1 MADMGIIGYFR
12 TADLLTV
19 VIRGIG
25 YGLVIAAFIAFFINI
40 KNKKIVKRLLDA
52 KALSRDSA
60 KSAAEIGAGSG
71 FGRFALRDKS
81 MLRKTVEATEAADA
95 DGKDLKRYYIPE
107 EKAAGAEIRYVKR
120 NSPVGWV
127 VGMALLAAAT
137 EGAVLALPW
146 ILSLFN

>member
-1 MADMGIIGYFR
+1 MAEMDIIGYFR

-19 VIRGIG
+19 VIRGVG
-25 YGLVIAAFIAFFINI
+25 YGLVLASFIAFFITLS
-40 KNKKIVKRLLDA
+40 NKRIVKRLLDG
-52 KALSRDSA
+52 KALSRDTA
-60 KSAAEIGAGSG
+60 KSAAEIKAGSG
-71 FGRFALRDKS
+71 LGRFALRDRS
-81 MLRKTVEATEAADA
+81 MLRKTVEATELSGEEEKAE
-95 DGKDLKRYYIPE
+95 KRYYIPE

-120 NSPVGWV
+120 NSPVGWI